1 MKHRLLFSSICA
13 TAIAGLFSVSA
24 SAQTCAAPAAWTPDA
39 GGAPVLSGSTCGNE
53 TGITGLCRATNAP
66 GQAYIALINVTA
78 AGTFTNIA
86 FAGGTGY
93 TIATG
98 LVPAASG
105 CGDFTCTTVG
115 DGTTPMLH
123 SDIGPGS
130 YYLIITGA
138 DFDAAGNCGTFTAT
152 ADGTLP
158 VTLQNFSVS

>member
-1 MKHRLLFSSICA
+1 MKRNLLFSSIG
-13 TAIAGLFSVSA
+13 TLVFAGLFSVSA
-24 SAQTCAAPAAWTPDA
+24 SAQTCASPATWNPDTA
-39 GGAPVLSGSTCGNE
+39 GSPVLSGTTCGHE

-66 GQAYIALINVTA
+66 GQAYIALVNISA

-86 FAGGTGY
+86 FTGGAGY

-98 LVPAASG
+98 LVPQASG

-115 DGTTPMLH
+115 DGTTTMLH
-123 SDIGPGS
+123 TDIGPGS

-138 DFDAAGNCGTFTAT
+138 DFDAAGSCGVFTAT
-152 ADGTLP
+152 ANGTLP